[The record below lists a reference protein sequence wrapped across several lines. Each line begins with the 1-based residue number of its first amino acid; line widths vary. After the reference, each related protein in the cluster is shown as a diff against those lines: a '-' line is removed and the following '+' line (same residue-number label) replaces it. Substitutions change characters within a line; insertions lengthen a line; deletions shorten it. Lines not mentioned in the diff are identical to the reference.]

1 MKKILGYLQKIEN
14 GILIASFT
22 SMVVF
27 SFAQVV
33 NRNLIKA
40 PIAWF
45 EEVALYSMIY
55 MVLLG
60 TEAGLRDGT
69 QIRVTA
75 LVDRLHGRCRRVVDI
90 LAKLVVMV
98 FSADVLYNA
107 VHMIGKQIETQQ
119 LSPVLRI
126 PMAIPYMARAVS
138 FGVSTVVHLADVVLM
153 TVDVFTEER

>member
-69 QIRVTA
+69 QIRVPN
-75 LVDRLHGRCRRVVDI
+75 R
-90 LAKLVVMV
+90 
-98 FSADVLYNA
+98 
-107 VHMIGKQIETQQ
+107 
-119 LSPVLRI
+119 
-126 PMAIPYMARAVS
+126 
-138 FGVSTVVHLADVVLM
+138 
-153 TVDVFTEER
+153 